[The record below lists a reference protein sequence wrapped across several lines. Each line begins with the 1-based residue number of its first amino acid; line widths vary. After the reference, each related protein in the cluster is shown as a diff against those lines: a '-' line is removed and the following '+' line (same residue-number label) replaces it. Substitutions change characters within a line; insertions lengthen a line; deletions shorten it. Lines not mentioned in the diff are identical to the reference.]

1 MSKKLTKREKKKLNN
16 FAVTHWKVLLA
27 VFLLIVLFCCFAYF
41 MGWFDILFNYFRDD
55 PIMSKAG
62 GHITTVN
69 EFQDM
74 KVNFLDVGQGD
85 CIIIELPDN
94 KTMIIDSGDFSSDQK
109 AISNFTSLR
118 NIDTFDYLL
127 LTHSDRDH
135 VGNMDWVIENYK
147 IGYIFRPNNYSKNDI
162 SSSLPA
168 EFNPVIDSKNAYVN
182 DKDVYAEF
190 MVAAYNEKCAV
201 EVFNK
206 DSDFE
211 NKMVCGI
218 NEMTYKFDFLTPT
231 AKRENIAYKDANNYS
246 PILMLEYAG
255 RRVMFNGD
263 AELEALSEYV
273 DTYGNAYNVDVYKVG
288 HHGSS
293 NATTQEYIDAIDPEY
308 AVIQCGAG
316 NTYGHPEKEPIEIL
330 TNHQD
335 GVEIYR
341 NDTNGDIVLSVSASG
356 EMSWTF
362 DNNDMSKNNIPAVK
376 PQKTSVGRQIN
387 DFSAQNY
394 LSELWKEC
402 IIFKYNEI
410 TNKKEVDL

>member
-182 DKDVYAEF
+182 D
-190 MVAAYNEKCAV
+190 
-201 EVFNK
+201 
-206 DSDFE
+206 
-211 NKMVCGI
+211 G
-218 NEMTYKFDFLTPT
+218 
-231 AKRENIAYKDANNYS
+231 
-246 PILMLEYAG
+246 
-255 RRVMFNGD
+255 
-263 AELEALSEYV
+263 
-273 DTYGNAYNVDVYKVG
+273 
-288 HHGSS
+288 
-293 NATTQEYIDAIDPEY
+293 
-308 AVIQCGAG
+308 VI
-316 NTYGHPEKEPIEIL
+316 
-330 TNHQD
+330 
-335 GVEIYR
+335 R
-341 NDTNGDIVLSVSASG
+341 N
-356 EMSWTF
+356 
-362 DNNDMSKNNIPAVK
+362 
-376 PQKTSVGRQIN
+376 
-387 DFSAQNY
+387 
-394 LSELWKEC
+394 
-402 IIFKYNEI
+402 
-410 TNKKEVDL
+410 